1 MVIFH
6 SFLYVYQRV
15 STIFYPMTHDR
26 SPGCPTSKQA
36 VGNGLGQQRSGT
48 PVPSEVDNHSYIY
61 IYYRYV
67 HVHTPENTYTY
78 THMRIYTYRRVCI
91 YIYIYTLHIH
101 IYMLLYN
108 IHAHNAHIYI
118 HRRGMTW
125 PYVCKSIWYKKS
137 CNQLHPT
144 CQKMGTCQENRRLRE
159 TTGPVDH
166 ATPTRTSL
174 AGTHHGSH
182 KLHGEWTWDLFY
194 HLVI

>member
-15 STIFYPMTHDR
+15 STIFYPMTHD
-26 SPGCPTSKQA
+26 PVALAVPPPSKQLEMA
-36 VGNGLGQQRSGT
+36 SDSND
-48 PVPSEVDNHSYIY
+48 PVLRCRVKICTYTWKYLHIHTYTYIHIQTCVYIYIHTLHTYIY
-61 IYYRYV
+61 IY
-67 HVHTPENTYTY
+67 
-78 THMRIYTYRRVCI
+78 MI
-91 YIYIYTLHIH
+91 
-101 IYMLLYN
+101 LYN
-108 IHAHNAHIYI
+108 IHAHNAHIYIYI